1 MVALGIFQALLNG
14 IGWVLASIY
23 DVVGNFGVS
32 IIILTVLIRVVLLPL
47 GIKQIK
53 SMQAMQA
60 IQPKIKEIQKKYK
73 GNKQKAQEET
83 MKLYKEA
90 GVNPLGGCLPLLLQF
105 PILIAMYAVIRPPQL
120 QPATVNDQAVYEIHN
135 NHLPVDSQL
144 FQDIIEHQHLG
155 FLDLNLQCSAAQ
167 SGKPAPVTAT
177 DREAVTPDTTILNSD
192 GQPLPFDAT
201 TGSGTIPCGTSTADR
216 IPYFVML
223 VFMIGTTF
231 YQQRQMQKASPPG
244 AASGQQQAILKLM
257 PIMFGFFGYAFPAG
271 LVLYW
276 TTSNLWQIG
285 QQYALLRA
293 GHIGPEAMERRMAE
307 QRAKANDPEPAK
319 QGFFARLMDQANQQQ
334 SQRGSTKDTGSKGTG
349 SKGTG
354 SKGTGSK
361 GTPKGSRGAPSGP
374 RGSKGGTGA
383 AGSKGGQGQ
392 AGGQASPPPSR
403 AKSRRPN
410 TGRPKPRPDGG
421 SNGQTPNGGDG
432 GDGEAGS

>member
-1 MVALGIFQALLNG
+1 M
-14 IGWVLASIY
+14 
-23 DVVGNFGVS
+23 
-32 IIILTVLIRVVLLPL
+32 
-47 GIKQIK
+47 
-53 SMQAMQA
+53 
-60 IQPKIKEIQKKYK
+60 
-73 GNKQKAQEET
+73 
-83 MKLYKEA
+83 
-90 GVNPLGGCLPLLLQF
+90 
-105 PILIAMYAVIRPPQL
+105 
-120 QPATVNDQAVYEIHN
+120 
-135 NHLPVDSQL
+135 
-144 FQDIIEHQHLG
+144 
-155 FLDLNLQCSAAQ
+155 NLQCSAAQ

-177 DREAVTPDTTILNSD
+177 DREPVTPDTPIVNSD
-192 GQPLPFDAT
+192 GQPLPFDAS
-201 TGSGTIPCGTSTADR
+201 TGSGTIPCGSSTADR

-307 QRAKANDPEPAK
+307 QRAKASSPEPPK
-319 QGFFARLMDQANQQQ
+319 QGFFARLMDQAGQQQ
-334 SQRGSTKDTGSKGTG
+334 AQRGNPKSGGAKGLP
-349 SKGTG
+349 

-361 GTPKGSRGAPSGP
+361 GTP
-374 RGSKGGTGA
+374 RGSKGTPGGA
-383 AGSKGGQGQ
+383 QGAKGGSGSAGSKGGQRP
-392 AGGQASPPPSR
+392 AGDQASPPTR

-410 TGRPKPRPDGG
+410 TGRPKPKPDGG

>member
-14 IGWVLASIY
+14 IGWILAWIF

-32 IIILTVLIRVVLLPL
+32 IIILTILIRIVLLPL

-120 QPATVNDQAVYEIHN
+120 MPVADAVPIEYAVHN

-144 FQDIIEHQHLG
+144 FQDMIEDQHLG
-155 FLDLNLQCSAAQ
+155 FMGMNLQCSASQ
-167 SGKPAPVTAT
+167 SGKPATLNAT
-177 DREAVTPDTTILNSD
+177 DGEPVKPDSDIVNSD
-192 GQPLPFDAT
+192 LQPLPFDAT
-201 TGSGTIPCGTSTADR
+201 TGTGTIPCGNSTADR
-216 IPYFVML
+216 IPYFAML
-223 VFMIGTTF
+223 ILMIGTTF

-257 PIMFGFFGYAFPAG
+257 PIMFGFFGFAFPAG

-307 QRAKANDPEPAK
+307 QKAKANSPEPVK
-319 QGFFARLMDQANQQQ
+319 QGFFARLMEQAGDPQAR
-334 SQRGSTKDTGSKGTG
+334 RGSSKSGGTKGTG
-349 SKGTG
+349 STKGN
-354 SKGTGSK
+354 GSK
-361 GTPKGSRGAPSGP
+361 GTPA
-374 RGSKGGTGA
+374 KGGGA
-383 AGSKGGQGQ
+383 SPGSGAKGGQNPKPSGQ
-392 AGGQASPPPSR
+392 KGSPPPQSGR
-403 AKSRRPN
+403 TRSRRPN
-410 TGRPKPRPDGG
+410 TGQGKTPRKPNDPT
-421 SNGQTPNGGDG
+421 TPSGGDG